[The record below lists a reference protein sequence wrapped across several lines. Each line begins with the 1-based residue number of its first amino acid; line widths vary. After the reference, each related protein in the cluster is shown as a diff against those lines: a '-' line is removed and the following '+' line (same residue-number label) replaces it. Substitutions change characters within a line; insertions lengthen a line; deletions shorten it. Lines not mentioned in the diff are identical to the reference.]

1 MAVEVDAVPAEG
13 VSEGRRRIVTAA
25 RPLFVEHGY
34 KGVSMQQIADAS
46 AIHKATLY
54 HHFRDKDALFV
65 AVVEAELA
73 QMRDDLVAAINAG
86 DTTHRRLAA
95 VAWRFFQRSRADF
108 GQLMSDVHTHLPEQC
123 RTQVMREQAFPWE
136 QLEGIFID
144 AAAADELPPVDP
156 SLAATLFA
164 GFIWGQIWA
173 RKVER
178 VSDPLTPDLAD
189 RLVDILLAGL
199 ANSPAALA

>member
-1 MAVEVDAVPAEG
+1 MAVELESTSTEVA
-13 VSEGRRRIVTAA
+13 SEGRQRIVAAA

-34 KGVSMQQIADAS
+34 KGVSMQQIAYAAS
-46 AIHKATLY
+46 IHKATLY

-65 AVVEAELA
+65 TVVQAELA
-73 QMRDDLVAAINAG
+73 QMRAELVAAIDAG
-86 DTTHRRLAA
+86 ATTHQRLAA

-108 GQLMSDVHTHLPEQC
+108 GQLMSDVHTHLPDAS
-123 RTQVMREQAFPWE
+123 RARVMRDQAFPWV
-136 QLEGIFID
+136 QLEAIFIN
-144 AAAADELPPVDP
+144 ATADGDLPSVDP
-156 SLAATLFA
+156 QLAATLFA

-178 VSDPLTPDLAD
+178 VSDPLTPELAG

-199 ANSPAALA
+199 AHAPAALA